1 MASETLTLIINADSK
16 DAVSKLNAVK
26 KGLNDQEAS
35 TKSLGGSLDKL
46 KTSWLATAAVMA
58 TVAMAYKKVITDA
71 SNLQEVTSKF
81 NVVFKGQ
88 TDLAEDMAR
97 TLVDSY
103 AMSTREA
110 KQYLSSVQD
119 LLVPMGMAADKA
131 ALMSNEVV
139 KLAAD
144 LGSFNNVSTE
154 QAMMDIQSA
163 LVGNYETMKKYGVV
177 LNETVIKQEAM
188 RQGLWDGKGVL
199 DANTKAQIAF
209 ELAMRGSAAAQ
220 GDMIRTGDSWA
231 NVQKK
236 IMARIED
243 ISAGI
248 GQQMLPS
255 LTRLGQA
262 FITSTQSGGLLNVVI
277 SAITKTIALATNSI
291 AQLITFIDRL
301 SNNSKQRDAD
311 KQRRADLYKI
321 AAIYRELG
329 VMQGYDIENISKY
342 NKEFKRRVDAGQV
355 DLETK
360 NKVSALMKNAID
372 SGQKKADLAL
382 QDADMA
388 KRTEEINNAIL
399 NGEKQINEAKKEGLE
414 LQGQLNDSKS
424 GGAGSSSPEDALAEQ
439 KAREMEVEAAY
450 YEELGAFRDE
460 WRAIEDEKE
469 NAIFEARVEKAAQV
483 LDAVAQTTAQ
493 IGQLFAMSYQ
503 NDQIKLDN
511 WYQKKKQTIEK
522 TVKDE
527 DKKAAALAK
536 LDDEYNDKKK
546 KNARDYAKTKKA
558 IAIVEAIIGTALG
571 VTNSLSQGGV
581 MGIVMAAIVGAL
593 GIAEIAL
600 IASQEI
606 PAAASG
612 ALIKGS
618 AAGTMIQAGEGGRS
632 EMIVPFENPE
642 VMDKI
647 GGFGGGT
654 HYHFNIGQL
663 YATDDLPGEFAVAID
678 RALYKLKVNKNSVLF

>member
-1 MASETLTLIINADSK
+1 
-16 DAVSKLNAVK
+16 
-26 KGLNDQEAS
+26 
-35 TKSLGGSLDKL
+35 
-46 KTSWLATAAVMA
+46 
-58 TVAMAYKKVITDA
+58 
-71 SNLQEVTSKF
+71 
-81 NVVFKGQ
+81 
-88 TDLAEDMAR
+88 
-97 TLVDSY
+97 
-103 AMSTREA
+103 
-110 KQYLSSVQD
+110 
-119 LLVPMGMAADKA
+119 
-131 ALMSNEVV
+131 
-139 KLAAD
+139 
-144 LGSFNNVSTE
+144 
-154 QAMMDIQSA
+154 MMDIQSA
-163 LVGNYETMKKYGVV
+163 LVGNYEKMKKYGVV
-177 LNETVIKQEAM
+177 LNDTVIKQEAM

-231 NVQKK
+231 NVSKK
-236 IMARIED
+236 IFARIED

-262 FITSTQSGGLLNVVI
+262 FILSTQTGGVFNVVI
-277 SAITKTIALATNSI
+277 SAITKTVALVTNSI
-291 AQLITFIDRL
+291 AQLIIAVERVSGSFKSSI
-301 SNNSKQRDAD
+301 NSKKMEDSLARQAGIYRQLGIYRGEDE
-311 KQRRADLYKI
+311 KSMRESLKLYK
-321 AAIYRELG
+321 E
-329 VMQGYDIENISKY
+329 
-342 NKEFKRRVDAGQV
+342 RVDAGKV
-355 DLETK
+355 DEETQ
-360 NKVSALMKNAID
+360 ARMKRFM
-372 SGQKKADLAL
+372 
-382 QDADMA
+382 QDRINLSSEQAELSSRDASLSQTM
-388 KRTEEINNAIL
+388 EEINNAIL

-424 GGAGSSSPEDALAEQ
+424 GGSGAASPEDALAEQ
-439 KAREMEVEAAY
+439 KARELEVEAAY